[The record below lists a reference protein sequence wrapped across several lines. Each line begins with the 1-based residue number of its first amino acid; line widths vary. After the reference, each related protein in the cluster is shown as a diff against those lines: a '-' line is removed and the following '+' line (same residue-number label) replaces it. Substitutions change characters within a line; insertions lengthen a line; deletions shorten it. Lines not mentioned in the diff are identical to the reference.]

1 MDDLFEDPQRIFE
14 DPIPYILCNT
24 QEVHFNEFHES
35 PKVQPSFD
43 WKCDNMDENI
53 NDSPH
58 NLLNDY
64 SDVNYHEKYDI
75 DGDNCIIKT
84 TDKFMKEIELFEP
97 DAFELYEIPYYNRNV
112 KTIVGGLISDKQKVN
127 ILYYTLNKII
137 YDTVHYRTIVS
148 YYANLKTLCKF
159 DKFDDYDYCKI
170 VIRLKNNNDQKYIEL
185 IDGNNINYG
194 VLRHKIFEKNDFIKY
209 VCDRM
214 QMICDITPK
223 NTKMTFIKNQKEK
236 YRWTFT
242 KLYMRC
248 SLRKMIDDE
257 IIEYYNNFINNEH
270 VEDKIIPCGNILYGI
285 RDNCT
290 FDYVKILDSE
300 NSYNKGRLCDRL
312 NYILK
317 DFYDPL
323 KKDKDSNYIYK
334 FIKMGITF
342 KDDNDYKYNIYV
354 KIIDNGLNLE
364 IFK

>member
-127 ILYYTLNKII
+127 ILYYTLI
-137 YDTVHYRTIVS
+137 
-148 YYANLKTLCKF
+148 KF
-159 DKFDDYDYCKI
+159 
-170 VIRLKNNNDQKYIEL
+170 
-185 IDGNNINYG
+185 NI
-194 VLRHKIFEKNDFIKY
+194 
-209 VCDRM
+209 
-214 QMICDITPK
+214 
-223 NTKMTFIKNQKEK
+223 
-236 YRWTFT
+236 
-242 KLYMRC
+242 
-248 SLRKMIDDE
+248 
-257 IIEYYNNFINNEH
+257 
-270 VEDKIIPCGNILYGI
+270 
-285 RDNCT
+285 
-290 FDYVKILDSE
+290 
-300 NSYNKGRLCDRL
+300 
-312 NYILK
+312 
-317 DFYDPL
+317 
-323 KKDKDSNYIYK
+323 
-334 FIKMGITF
+334 
-342 KDDNDYKYNIYV
+342 
-354 KIIDNGLNLE
+354 
-364 IFK
+364 